1 VRWLRDSVIK
11 GLIIEGRGGIAP
23 ARVHSHSILGPVT
36 PGLPD
41 LLLPSARI
49 IVPVPGDHWEPALFL
64 IERYSPPAIRAVWT
78 DQHRLELWLRIEIL
92 ACEAW
97 ATLGRIPASALPKIR
112 KGTFDVEKIAEVEA
126 RVGHD
131 VIAFLTV
138 LNESIGQPEARY
150 VHLGMT
156 SQDLND
162 TSMAVQLVESSRI
175 IARDLATVREAA
187 AVLAVRHRR
196 TLMAGRTHGVVAEPI
211 TFGFK
216 VAGWVAELDRA
227 QDRLARAEVEVAVG
241 RVSGAVGTH
250 ATVDPK
256 VEEHVCQELGLV
268 PDDVST
274 QVVARDRHASFMSAL
289 ALVAGTLERIATEV
303 RHLQRSEVGEAFEP
317 FGKEQ
322 KGSSAMPH
330 KRNPVLTERV
340 CGLARVVRGHLV
352 TALENTALW
361 HERDI
366 SHSSAERIIL
376 PDACA
381 VVDYM
386 ALEMAKV
393 LSGLDVRP
401 ERMLRNLHFGG
412 GVVFSQRV
420 LLALVDSG
428 MSREDAYLVVQKAA
442 MRAMEE
448 DGAGFR
454 DLLEKDG
461 EVMTRIG
468 SKLNEVFD
476 PWAGLEH
483 TDLAYERLGLAVKS
497 K

>member
-1 VRWLRDSVIK
+1 
-11 GLIIEGRGGIAP
+11 
-23 ARVHSHSILGPVT
+23 
-36 PGLPD
+36 
-41 LLLPSARI
+41 
-49 IVPVPGDHWEPALFL
+49 L
-64 IERYSPPAIRAVWT
+64 IERYSPPAIRAVWA
-78 DQHRLELWLRIEIL
+78 DQHRFELFLRIEIL
-92 ACEAW
+92 ATEAW
-97 ATLGRIPASALPKIR
+97 ARLGRVPDEALPKIR
-112 KGTFDVEKIAEVEA
+112 KATFDAAKIAEVEA

-138 LNESIGQPEARY
+138 VNESIGQPEARY

-162 TSMAVQLVESSRI
+162 NAMAVQIVESSKI
-175 IARDLATVREAA
+175 IVADLMSVREAA
-187 AVLAVRHRR
+187 AELAVRHRK
-196 TLMAGRTHGVVAEPI
+196 TLMAGRTHGVVAEPT

-216 VAGWVAELDRA
+216 VAGWVAELDRSIA
-227 QDRLARAEVEVAVG
+227 RLQRATDEVAVG
-241 RVSGAVGTH
+241 RISGAVGTH
-250 ATVDPK
+250 ATVDPR
-256 VEEHVCQELGLV
+256 VEEYVCAELGLK
-268 PDDVST
+268 PDPIST

-289 ALVAGTLERIATEV
+289 TLAAGTLERIAIEI

-330 KRNPVLTERV
+330 KRNPVMTERV

-352 TALENTALW
+352 TALENTGLW

-366 SHSSAERIIL
+366 SHSSAERIIF

-381 VVDYM
+381 AVDYM

-393 LSGLDVRP
+393 LTGLEVRP
-401 ERMLRNLHFGG
+401 DRMLRNLQFGG

-420 LLALVDSG
+420 MLALLDSG
-428 MSREDAYLVVQKAA
+428 MSREDAYLLVQKAA
-442 MRAMEE
+442 MRAVDE

-454 DLLEKDG
+454 EILEKDA

-468 SKLNEVFD
+468 ARLDEVFD

-483 TDLAYERLGLAVKS
+483 TDLAYERLGLGVRR
-497 K
+497 

>member
-1 VRWLRDSVIK
+1 
-11 GLIIEGRGGIAP
+11 
-23 ARVHSHSILGPVT
+23 
-36 PGLPD
+36 
-41 LLLPSARI
+41 
-49 IVPVPGDHWEPALFL
+49 L
-64 IERYSPPAIRAVWT
+64 IERYSPPAIRAVWS
-78 DQHRLELWLRIEIL
+78 DQHRFELWLRIEVL
-92 ACEAW
+92 ACEEW
-97 ATLGRIPASALPKIR
+97 AELGRIPASALPKIR
-112 KGTFDVEKIAEVEA
+112 QGTFDATKIAEVES

-162 TSMAVQLVESSRI
+162 TAMAVQMVESARI
-175 IARDLATVREAA
+175 IAKDLAAVRGAA
-187 AVLAVRHRR
+187 AQLAITHRK
-196 TLMAGRTHGVVAEPI
+196 TLMAGRTHSVVAEPI

-216 VAGWVAELDRA
+216 VAGWVAELDRSIA
-227 QDRLARAEVEVAVG
+227 RLERAAEQAAVG

-250 ATVDPK
+250 ATIDPR
-256 VEEHVCQELGLV
+256 VEEYVCKELGLV
-268 PDDVST
+268 ADPVST
-274 QVVARDRHASFMSAL
+274 QVVARDRHANFMSAL
-289 ALVAGTLERIATEV
+289 ALVGGTLERIATEI

-330 KRNPVLTERV
+330 KRNPVMTERV

-366 SHSSAERIIL
+366 SHSSAERIIF

-381 VVDYM
+381 VIDYM
-386 ALEMAKV
+386 SLEMAKV
-393 LSGLDVRP
+393 LRGLEVRP
-401 ERMLRNLHFGG
+401 ERMLANLQFAG

-428 MSREDAYLVVQKAA
+428 MSREDAYLIVQKAA
-442 MRAMEE
+442 MQAM
-448 DGAGFR
+448 DGSGPGFR
-454 DLLEKDG
+454 AQLEQNQD
-461 EVMTRIG
+461 VMKRIG
-468 SKLNEVFD
+468 AKLDGVFD

-483 TDLAYERLGLAVKS
+483 TDLAYERLGLGVKA

>member
-1 VRWLRDSVIK
+1 M
-11 GLIIEGRGGIAP
+11 
-23 ARVHSHSILGPVT
+23 H
-36 PGLPD
+36 
-41 LLLPSARI
+41 
-49 IVPVPGDHWEPALFL
+49 FL
-64 IERYSPPAIRAVWT
+64 IERYSPPAVRAVWS
-78 DQHRLELWLRIEIL
+78 DQHRFELWLRIEVL
-92 ACEAW
+92 ACEGW
-97 ATLGRIPASALPKIR
+97 ASLGRIPASALPKIR
-112 KGTFDVEKIAEVEA
+112 KGTFDTDRIAEVES

-162 TSMAVQLVESSRI
+162 TAMAVQLVESARI
-175 IARDLATVREAA
+175 IAGDLAGVREAA
-187 AVLAVRHRR
+187 ADLAVRHRR

-227 QDRLARAEVEVAVG
+227 QERLAQAAGECAVG

-250 ATVDPK
+250 ATIDPK
-256 VEEHVCQELGLV
+256 VEEHVCRELGLH
-268 PDDVST
+268 PDKVST
-274 QVVARDRHASFMSAL
+274 QVIARDRHASFMSAL
-289 ALVAGTLERIATEV
+289 ALVAGTLERIATEI
-303 RHLQRSEVGEAFEP
+303 RHLQRTEVGEAFEP

-340 CGLARVVRGHLV
+340 CGLARVVRGYLV

-366 SHSSAERIIL
+366 SHSSAERIIF

-381 VVDYM
+381 AVDYM
-386 ALEMAKV
+386 SLEMGKV
-393 LSGLDVRP
+393 LRGLDVRP
-401 ERMLRNLHFGG
+401 EKMLRNLQFAG

-428 MSREDAYLVVQKAA
+428 KSREDAYLIVQQAA
-442 MRAMEE
+442 MQAM
-448 DGAGFR
+448 DGDDKGFR
-454 DLLEKDG
+454 TLLEQNQ
-461 EVMTRIG
+461 EVMSRIG
-468 SKLNEVFD
+468 AKLNEVFD

-483 TDLAYERLGLAVKS
+483 TDLAYETLGLGVKA

>member
-1 VRWLRDSVIK
+1 M
-11 GLIIEGRGGIAP
+11 
-23 ARVHSHSILGPVT
+23 
-36 PGLPD
+36 
-41 LLLPSARI
+41 
-49 IVPVPGDHWEPALFL
+49 
-64 IERYSPPAIRAVWT
+64 RAVWS
-78 DQHRLELWLRIEIL
+78 DQHRFELWLRIEIL

-97 ATLGRIPASALPKIR
+97 AGLGRIPESALPKIR
-112 KGTFDVEKIAEVEA
+112 KGTFDATKIAEVES

-138 LNESIGQPEARY
+138 LNASIGQPEARY

-162 TSMAVQLVESSRI
+162 TAMAVQMVES
-175 IARDLATVREAA
+175 ARLIGHDLARVREAA
-187 AVLAVRHRR
+187 ADLAIKHRK
-196 TLMAGRTHGVVAEPI
+196 TLMAGRTHGIVAEPI

-216 VAGWVAELDRA
+216 VAGWVSELDRSIA
-227 QDRLARAEVEVAVG
+227 RLEQAAKKAAVG
-241 RVSGAVGTH
+241 HMSGAVGTH
-250 ATVDPK
+250 ATLDPRVD
-256 VEEHVCQELGLV
+256 EQVCRELGLEA
-268 PDDVST
+268 DTVST
-274 QVVARDRHASFMSAL
+274 QVVARDRHADFMSAL
-289 ALVAGTLERIATEV
+289 AIAAGTLERIATEI
-303 RHLQRSEVGEAFEP
+303 RHLQRSEIGEAFEP

-366 SHSSAERIIL
+366 SHSSAERIIF

-381 VVDYM
+381 ALDYM
-386 ALEMAKV
+386 AIEMNKV
-393 LSGLDVRP
+393 LRGLEVRP
-401 ERMLRNLHFGG
+401 ERMLANLQFAG

-428 MSREDAYLVVQKAA
+428 MPREDAYLIVQKAA
-442 MRAMEE
+442 MQAM
-448 DGAGFR
+448 DGTGPGFR
-454 DLLEKDG
+454 SLLENND
-461 EVMTRIG
+461 EVMKRIG
-468 SKLNEVFD
+468 EKLEQIFD

-483 TDLAYERLGLAVKS
+483 TDLAFERLGLGVAAK
-497 K
+497 

>member
-1 VRWLRDSVIK
+1 
-11 GLIIEGRGGIAP
+11 
-23 ARVHSHSILGPVT
+23 
-36 PGLPD
+36 
-41 LLLPSARI
+41 
-49 IVPVPGDHWEPALFL
+49 L
-64 IERYSPPAIRAVWT
+64 IERYSPPAIRAVWA
-78 DQHRLELWLRIEIL
+78 DQHRFELFLRIEIL
-92 ACEAW
+92 ATEAW
-97 ATLGRIPASALPKIR
+97 ARLGRVPESALPKIR
-112 KGTFDVEKIAEVEA
+112 KATFDAAKIAQVEA

-138 LNESIGQPEARY
+138 VNESIGQPEARY

-162 TSMAVQLVESSRI
+162 NAMAVQLIDSSKI
-175 IARDLATVREAA
+175 IARDLAVVRGAA
-187 AVLAVRHRR
+187 AELAVRHRK
-196 TLMAGRTHGVVAEPI
+196 TLMAGRTHGVVAEPT

-227 QDRLARAEVEVAVG
+227 ITRLERATDEVAVG
-241 RVSGAVGTH
+241 RISGAVGTH
-250 ATVDPK
+250 ATVDPS
-256 VEEHVCQELGLV
+256 VEEYVCAELGLK
-268 PDDVST
+268 PDPIST

-289 ALVAGTLERIATEV
+289 ALAAGTLERIAIEI

-330 KRNPVLTERV
+330 KRNPVMTERV

-352 TALENTALW
+352 TALENTGLW

-366 SHSSAERIIL
+366 SHSSAERIIF

-381 VVDYM
+381 AVDYM

-393 LSGLDVRP
+393 LTGLEVRP
-401 ERMLRNLHFGG
+401 DRMLRNLQFGG

-420 LLALVDSG
+420 MLALLDSG

-442 MRAMEE
+442 MKALDDE
-448 DGAGFR
+448 GPGFR
-454 DLLEKDG
+454 EVLEKDA
-461 EVMTRIG
+461 EVMKRIG
-468 SKLNEVFD
+468 VRLDEVFD

-483 TDLAYERLGLAVKS
+483 TDLAYERLGLGVRR
-497 K
+497 

>member
-1 VRWLRDSVIK
+1 
-11 GLIIEGRGGIAP
+11 
-23 ARVHSHSILGPVT
+23 
-36 PGLPD
+36 
-41 LLLPSARI
+41 
-49 IVPVPGDHWEPALFL
+49 L
-64 IERYSPPAIRAVWT
+64 IERYAPPAIRAVWS
-78 DQHRLELWLRIEIL
+78 DQHKFELWLRIEVL
-92 ACEAW
+92 VCEAW
-97 ATLGRIPASALPKIR
+97 ASLGRIPESALPKIR
-112 KGTFDVEKIAEVEA
+112 KGTFDPTKIAEVES

-162 TSMAVQLVESSRI
+162 TAMAVQMVESARI
-175 IARDLATVREAA
+175 IQRDLGSVREAA
-187 AVLAVRHRR
+187 ADLAIRHRR
-196 TLMAGRTHGVVAEPI
+196 TLMAGRTHGIVAEPI

-216 VAGWVAELDRA
+216 VAGWVAEIDRSMA
-227 QDRLARAEVEVAVG
+227 RLERAAGEAGVG

-250 ATVDPK
+250 ATIDPR
-256 VEEHVCQELGLV
+256 VEEHVCQALGLKV
-268 PDDVST
+268 DPVST
-274 QVVARDRHASFMSAL
+274 QVVARDRHSGFMSAL
-289 ALVAGTLERIATEV
+289 AIAGGTLERIATEI

-366 SHSSAERIIL
+366 SHSSAERIIF

-381 VVDYM
+381 AVDYM
-386 ALEMAKV
+386 ALEMDKV
-393 LSGLDVRP
+393 LRGLEVRP
-401 ERMLRNLHFGG
+401 ERMLANLQFAG
-412 GVVFSQRV
+412 GVVYSQRV

-428 MSREDAYLVVQKAA
+428 MPRDDAYLIVQQAA
-442 MRAMEE
+442 MQAMEP
-448 DGAGFR
+448 GAPGFR
-454 DLLEKDG
+454 EMLEKNE
-461 EVMTRIG
+461 EVMRRIG
-468 SKLNEVFD
+468 PKLDSVFD

-483 TDLAYERLGLAVKS
+483 TDLAYERLGLGAS
-497 K
+497 IT

>member
-1 VRWLRDSVIK
+1 M
-11 GLIIEGRGGIAP
+11 
-23 ARVHSHSILGPVT
+23 
-36 PGLPD
+36 
-41 LLLPSARI
+41 
-49 IVPVPGDHWEPALFL
+49 
-64 IERYSPPAIRAVWT
+64 IERYSPPAIRSVWS
-78 DQHRLELWLRIEIL
+78 DQHRFELWVRIEVL

-97 ATLGRIPASALPKIR
+97 AALGRIPESALPKIR
-112 KGTFDVEKIAEVEA
+112 KGTFDSAKIAEVEA

-162 TSMAVQLVESSRI
+162 TAMAIQLVES
-175 IARDLATVREAA
+175 ARLISTDLDNVREAA
-187 AVLAVRHRR
+187 ADLAIRHRR

-216 VAGWVAELDRA
+216 VAGWVAELDRSR
-227 QDRLARAEVEVAVG
+227 QRLARAADEIAVG

-250 ATVDPK
+250 ATIDPK
-256 VEEHVCQELGLV
+256 VEEHVCKDLGLRADV
-268 PDDVST
+268 VST
-274 QVVARDRHASFMSAL
+274 QVVARDRHASFMAAL
-289 ALVAGTLERIATEV
+289 ALVAGTLERIATEI

-366 SHSSAERIIL
+366 SHSSAERIIF

-386 ALEMAKV
+386 AQEMGKV
-393 LSGLDVRP
+393 LRGLEVRP
-401 ERMLRNLHFGG
+401 ERMLRNLQFGG
-412 GVVFSQRV
+412 GVAFSGRA

-428 MSREDAYLVVQKAA
+428 MSREDAYPIVQKAA
-442 MRAMEE
+442 MQAM
-448 DGAGFR
+448 DGDSGHFR
-454 DLLEKDG
+454 IMLEQNE
-461 EVMTRIG
+461 EVMSRIG
-468 SKLNEVFD
+468 PKLDEVFD

-483 TDLAYERLGLAVKS
+483 TDLAFERLGLGVKTR
-497 K
+497 

>member
-1 VRWLRDSVIK
+1 
-11 GLIIEGRGGIAP
+11 
-23 ARVHSHSILGPVT
+23 
-36 PGLPD
+36 
-41 LLLPSARI
+41 
-49 IVPVPGDHWEPALFL
+49 L
-64 IERYSPPAIRAVWT
+64 IERYSPPAIRAVWA
-78 DQHRLELWLRIEIL
+78 DQHRFELFLRIEIL
-92 ACEAW
+92 ATEAW
-97 ATLGRIPASALPKIR
+97 ARLGRVPESALPKIR
-112 KGTFDVEKIAEVEA
+112 KATFDATKIAEVEA

-138 LNESIGQPEARY
+138 MNESIGQPEARY

-162 TSMAVQLVESSRI
+162 NAMAVQIVESSKI
-175 IARDLATVREAA
+175 IVRDLTSVREAA
-187 AVLAVRHRR
+187 ATLAVRHRK
-196 TLMAGRTHGVVAEPI
+196 TLMAGRTHGVVAEPT

-227 QDRLARAEVEVAVG
+227 LARLQKATDEVAVG

-250 ATVDPK
+250 ATVDPR
-256 VEEHVCQELGLV
+256 VEEYVCAELGLK
-268 PDDVST
+268 PDPIST

-289 ALVAGTLERIATEV
+289 ALASGTLERIATEI

-330 KRNPVLTERV
+330 KRNPVMTERV

-366 SHSSAERIIL
+366 SHSSAERIIF

-381 VVDYM
+381 AVDYM

-393 LSGLDVRP
+393 LTGLEVRP
-401 ERMLRNLHFGG
+401 DRMLRNLQFGG

-420 LLALVDSG
+420 MLALLDSG

-442 MRAMEE
+442 MRALDE
-448 DGAGFR
+448 DRGDFR
-454 DLLEKDG
+454 EILEKDE
-461 EVMTRIG
+461 EVMKRIG
-468 SKLNEVFD
+468 ARLDDVFD

-483 TDLAYERLGLAVKS
+483 TDLAYERLGLGVPR
-497 K
+497 

>member
-1 VRWLRDSVIK
+1 
-11 GLIIEGRGGIAP
+11 
-23 ARVHSHSILGPVT
+23 
-36 PGLPD
+36 
-41 LLLPSARI
+41 
-49 IVPVPGDHWEPALFL
+49 L
-64 IERYSPPAIRAVWT
+64 IERYSPPAMRAVWS
-78 DQHRLELWLRIEIL
+78 DQHKYELWLRIEVL

-97 ATLGRIPASALPKIR
+97 ASLGRIPEAAMPKIR
-112 KGTFDVEKIAEVEA
+112 NGTFDAAKIAEVEA

-162 TSMAVQLVESSRI
+162 TAMAVQILESAQLI
-175 IARDLATVREAA
+175 GHELAKVREAA
-187 AVLAVRHRR
+187 ADLAIRHRR
-196 TLMAGRTHGVVAEPI
+196 TLMAGRTHGIVAEPI

-216 VAGWVAELDRA
+216 VAGWVAELDRSIE
-227 QDRLARAEVEVAVG
+227 RLRGAADEAAVG

-250 ATVDPK
+250 ATIDPK
-256 VEEHVCQELGLV
+256 VEEHVCGEMGLQV
-268 PDDVST
+268 DVVST
-274 QVVARDRHASFMSAL
+274 QVVARDRYSSFMAAL
-289 ALVAGTLERIATEV
+289 AIAAGTLERIATEI
-303 RHLQRSEVGEAFEP
+303 RHLQRSEIGEAFEP

-366 SHSSAERIIL
+366 SHSSAERIIF

-381 VVDYM
+381 TVDYM
-386 ALEMAKV
+386 AIEMNKV
-393 LSGLDVRP
+393 LRGLEVRP
-401 ERMLRNLHFGG
+401 DRMLANLQFAG

-420 LLALVDSG
+420 LLALVESG

-442 MRAMEE
+442 MEAMEGS
-448 DGAGFR
+448 GASFR
-454 DLLEKDG
+454 ALLEKNED
-461 EVMTRIG
+461 VMKRVG
-468 SKLNEVFD
+468 SRMDQIFD
-476 PWAGLEH
+476 PWSGLEH
-483 TDLAYERLGLAVKS
+483 TDLAFERLRLAVPAN
-497 K
+497 

>member
-1 VRWLRDSVIK
+1 M
-11 GLIIEGRGGIAP
+11 
-23 ARVHSHSILGPVT
+23 
-36 PGLPD
+36 
-41 LLLPSARI
+41 PSERI
-49 IVPVPGDHWEPALFL
+49 IVPSPGDHWEPALFL
-64 IERYSPPAIRAVWT
+64 IERYSPPAIRAVWS
-78 DQHRLELWLRIEIL
+78 DQHRFELWLRIEIL

-97 ATLGRIPASALPKIR
+97 AALGRIPASALPKIR
-112 KGTFDVEKIAEVEA
+112 KGTFDAGKIAEVEG

-162 TSMAVQLVESSRI
+162 TAMAVQLVESARI
-175 IARDLATVREAA
+175 ITADLAVVREGAA
-187 AVLAVRHRR
+187 DLAIRHRR
-196 TLMAGRTHGVVAEPI
+196 TLMAGRTHGIVAEPI

-227 QDRLARAEVEVAVG
+227 QERLARATEEVSVG

-250 ATVDPK
+250 ATIDPK
-256 VEEHVCQELGLV
+256 VEEHVCQEMGLR
-268 PDDVST
+268 PDIVST
-274 QVVARDRHASFMSAL
+274 QVVARDRHATFMSAL
-289 ALVAGTLERIATEV
+289 ALAAGTLERIATEI

-366 SHSSAERIIL
+366 SHSSAERIIF

-381 VVDYM
+381 AVDYM
-386 ALEMAKV
+386 AQEMGKV
-393 LSGLDVRP
+393 LKGLEVRP
-401 ERMLRNLHFGG
+401 ERMLRNLQFGG
-412 GVVFSQRV
+412 GVVFSGRA

-428 MSREDAYLVVQKAA
+428 MSREDAYLIVQKAA
-442 MRAMEE
+442 MQATDGD

-454 DLLEKDG
+454 TILEQNPD
-461 EVMTRIG
+461 VMSRIG
-468 SKLNEVFD
+468 TKLDEVFD

-483 TDLAYERLGLAVKS
+483 TDLAFEKLGLGVKNR
-497 K
+497 

>member
-1 VRWLRDSVIK
+1 M
-11 GLIIEGRGGIAP
+11 
-23 ARVHSHSILGPVT
+23 
-36 PGLPD
+36 
-41 LLLPSARI
+41 
-49 IVPVPGDHWEPALFL
+49 
-64 IERYSPPAIRAVWT
+64 IERYTPPAMRAVWS
-78 DQHRLELWLRIEIL
+78 DEHKYELWLRIEVL

-97 ATLGRIPASALPKIR
+97 ASLGRIPESALPKIR
-112 KGTFDVEKIAEVEA
+112 KGTLDATKIAEVES

-150 VHLGMT
+150 VHIGMT

-162 TSMAVQLVESSRI
+162 TALAVQMVES
-175 IARDLATVREAA
+175 ARLITGDLAGVREAA
-187 AVLAVRHRR
+187 ADLALKHRK
-196 TLMAGRTHGVVAEPI
+196 TLMAGRTHGIVAEPT

-216 VAGWVAELDRA
+216 VAGWVAELDRSIE
-227 QDRLARAEVEVAVG
+227 RLEQAADEAAVG

-250 ATVDPK
+250 ATIDPR
-256 VEEHVCQELGLV
+256 VEERVCGELGLKV
-268 PDDVST
+268 DEVST
-274 QVVARDRHASFMSAL
+274 QVVSRDRHASFMSAV
-289 ALVAGTLERIATEV
+289 AIAAGTLERIATEI
-303 RHLQRSEVGEAFEP
+303 RLLQRTEVGEVFEP

-340 CGLARVVRGHLV
+340 CGLARVVRGNLL

-366 SHSSAERIIL
+366 SHSSAERVAF

-381 VVDYM
+381 AVDYM
-386 ALEMAKV
+386 ALEMGKV
-393 LSGLDVRP
+393 LKGLEVRP
-401 ERMLRNLHFGG
+401 ERMLANLQFAG

-428 MSREDAYLVVQKAA
+428 LSREDAYLVVQKAA
-442 MRAMEE
+442 MRAMENAG
-448 DGAGFR
+448 DGFR
-454 DLLEKDG
+454 ELLEKNED
-461 EVMTRIG
+461 VTKRIG
-468 SKLNEVFD
+468 ARMDQVFD

-483 TDLAYERLGLAVKS
+483 TDLAYERLGLGVTTK
-497 K
+497 

>member
-1 VRWLRDSVIK
+1 
-11 GLIIEGRGGIAP
+11 
-23 ARVHSHSILGPVT
+23 
-36 PGLPD
+36 
-41 LLLPSARI
+41 
-49 IVPVPGDHWEPALFL
+49 L
-64 IERYSPPAIRAVWT
+64 IERYSPPAIRAVWS
-78 DQHRLELWLRIEIL
+78 DQHRFELWLRIEVL

-97 ATLGRIPASALPKIR
+97 ASLGRIPESALPRIR
-112 KGTFDVEKIAEVEA
+112 KGTFDAERIAEVEG

-162 TSMAVQLVESSRI
+162 TAMAVQLIESAKI
-175 IARDLATVREAA
+175 IAGDLGAVREAA
-187 AVLAVRHRR
+187 ADLAIRHRK

-216 VAGWVAELDRA
+216 AAGWVAELDRA
-227 QDRLARAEVEVAVG
+227 QARLSAASDEVAVG
-241 RVSGAVGTH
+241 HVSGAVGTH
-250 ATVDPK
+250 ATIDPR
-256 VEEHVCQELGLV
+256 VEEHVCESLGLR
-268 PDDVST
+268 PDLVST
-274 QVVARDRHASFMSAL
+274 QVISRDRHASYMSSL
-289 ALVAGTLERIATEV
+289 ALVAGTLERIATEI

-366 SHSSAERIIL
+366 SHSSAERIIF

-381 VVDYM
+381 AVDYM
-386 ALEMAKV
+386 SQEMANV
-393 LSGLDVRP
+393 LRGLEVKP
-401 ERMLRNLHFGG
+401 ERMLRNLQLGG

-420 LLALVDSG
+420 LLALVESG
-428 MSREDAYLVVQKAA
+428 MSRDDAYLVVQKAA
-442 MRAMEE
+442 MRAMDEQDGPGFRKILEE
-448 DGAGFR
+448 DDDVTA
-454 DLLEKDG
+454 
-461 EVMTRIG
+461 RIG
-468 SKLNEVFD
+468 AKLDEAFD
-476 PWAGLEH
+476 PWSGLEH
-483 TDLAYERLGLAVKS
+483 TELAYERIGLGVMAKS
-497 K
+497 

>member
-1 VRWLRDSVIK
+1 MAPVIIALSPSV
-11 GLIIEGRGGIAP
+11 
-23 ARVHSHSILGPVT
+23 
-36 PGLPD
+36 
-41 LLLPSARI
+41 
-49 IVPVPGDHWEPALFL
+49 HWEPVPLL
-64 IERYSPPAIRAVWT
+64 IERYSPPAIRAVWS
-78 DQHRLELWLRIEIL
+78 DQHRFELFLRIEIL
-92 ACEAW
+92 ATEAW
-97 ATLGRIPASALPKIR
+97 ARLGRVPEDALPKIR
-112 KGTFDVEKIAEVEA
+112 KATFDAAKIAEVEA

-138 LNESIGQPEARY
+138 VNESIGQPEARH

-162 TSMAVQLVESSRI
+162 NAMAVQIVESSKAI
-175 IARDLATVREAA
+175 VRDLTAVREAA
-187 AVLAVRHRR
+187 AELAVRHRR
-196 TLMAGRTHGVVAEPI
+196 TLMAGRTHGVVAEPT

-227 QDRLARAEVEVAVG
+227 MARLVRATDEVAVG
-241 RVSGAVGTH
+241 RISGAVGTH
-250 ATVDPK
+250 ATVDPR
-256 VEEHVCQELGLV
+256 VEEYVCAELGLK
-268 PDDVST
+268 PDPVST

-289 ALVAGTLERIATEV
+289 ALAAGALERIAIEI

-317 FGKEQ
+317 FGVEQ

-330 KRNPVLTERV
+330 KRNPVMTERV

-352 TALENTALW
+352 TALENTGLW

-366 SHSSAERIIL
+366 SHSSAERIIF

-381 VVDYM
+381 AVDYM

-393 LSGLDVRP
+393 LTGLQVRP
-401 ERMLRNLHFGG
+401 DRMLRNLQFGG

-420 LLALVDSG
+420 MLALLDSG

-442 MRAMEE
+442 MKALDEE
-448 DGAGFR
+448 GPGFR
-454 DLLEKDG
+454 AILEKDA
-461 EVMTRIG
+461 EVMRRIG
-468 SKLNEVFD
+468 ARLDEVFD

-483 TDLAYERLGLAVKS
+483 TDLAYERLGLGVRS
-497 K
+497 

>member
-1 VRWLRDSVIK
+1 
-11 GLIIEGRGGIAP
+11 
-23 ARVHSHSILGPVT
+23 
-36 PGLPD
+36 
-41 LLLPSARI
+41 
-49 IVPVPGDHWEPALFL
+49 L
-64 IERYSPPAIRAVWT
+64 IERYSPPAIRAVWS
-78 DQHRLELWLRIEIL
+78 DQHRFELWLRIEIL

-97 ATLGRIPASALPKIR
+97 ADLGRIPASALPKIR
-112 KGTFDVEKIAEVEA
+112 KGTFDSAKIADVEG

-138 LNESIGQPEARY
+138 LNESIGLPEARY

-162 TSMAVQLVESSRI
+162 TAMAVQLVESSRI
-175 IARDLATVREAA
+175 IAADFAVVREAA
-187 AVLAVRHRR
+187 AGLAIQHRR
-196 TLMAGRTHGVVAEPI
+196 TLMAGRTHGIVAEPT

-227 QDRLARAEVEVAVG
+227 QERLARATDEVAVG

-250 ATVDPK
+250 ATIDPK
-256 VEEHVCQELGLV
+256 VEDHVCQEMGLR
-268 PDDVST
+268 PDNVST
-274 QVVARDRHASFMSAL
+274 QVVARDRHASYMSAL
-289 ALVAGTLERIATEV
+289 ALAAGTLERIATEI

-330 KRNPVLTERV
+330 KRNPVMTERV

-366 SHSSAERIIL
+366 SHSSAERIVF

-381 VVDYM
+381 ALDYM
-386 ALEMAKV
+386 AQEMGKV
-393 LSGLDVRP
+393 LKGLEVRP
-401 ERMLRNLHFGG
+401 ERMLRNLQFGG
-412 GVVFSQRV
+412 GVVFSGRA
-420 LLALVDSG
+420 LLALVESG
-428 MSREDAYLVVQKAA
+428 MSREDAYSIVQKAA
-442 MRAMEE
+442 MQATEGD
-448 DGAGFR
+448 DGPGFR
-454 DLLEKDG
+454 ATLEQNP
-461 EVMTRIG
+461 EVMSRIG
-468 SKLNEVFD
+468 TKLDEVFD

-483 TDLAYERLGLAVKS
+483 TDLAFERLGLGVKT

>member
-1 VRWLRDSVIK
+1 
-11 GLIIEGRGGIAP
+11 
-23 ARVHSHSILGPVT
+23 
-36 PGLPD
+36 
-41 LLLPSARI
+41 
-49 IVPVPGDHWEPALFL
+49 L
-64 IERYSPPAIRAVWT
+64 IERYTPPAMRAVWS
-78 DQHRLELWLRIEIL
+78 DQHKYELWLRIEVL

-97 ATLGRIPASALPKIR
+97 ASAGRIPESALPKIR
-112 KGTFDVEKIAEVEA
+112 KGTFDATKIADVES

-131 VIAFLTV
+131 VVAFLTV

-162 TSMAVQLVESSRI
+162 TAMAVQMVESARLI
-175 IARDLATVREAA
+175 ERDLAAVREAA
-187 AVLAVRHRR
+187 ADLVVRHRK
-196 TLMAGRTHGVVAEPI
+196 TLMAGRTHGIVAEPT

-216 VAGWVAELDRA
+216 AAGWVAELDRSI
-227 QDRLARAEVEVAVG
+227 ARVQRASDEAAVG

-250 ATVDPK
+250 ATVDPR
-256 VEEHVCQELGLV
+256 VEQHVCRELGLKV
-268 PDDVST
+268 DEVST
-274 QVVARDRHASFMSAL
+274 QVVSRDRHAGFMSAL
-289 ALVAGTLERIATEV
+289 AIAGGTLERIATEI
-303 RHLQRSEVGEAFEP
+303 RHLQRTEVGEVFEP

-330 KRNPVLTERV
+330 KRNPVLSERV
-340 CGLARVVRGHLV
+340 CGLARVVRGNLL

-366 SHSSAERIIL
+366 SHSSAERVIF

-381 VVDYM
+381 AIDYM
-386 ALEMAKV
+386 AIEMNKV
-393 LSGLDVRP
+393 LRGLEVRP
-401 ERMLRNLHFGG
+401 ERMLANLQFAG

-428 MSREDAYLVVQKAA
+428 MAREDAYLVVQRAA
-442 MRAMEE
+442 MQAME
-448 DGAGFR
+448 DPGGGFR
-454 DLLEKDG
+454 ALLEKNED
-461 EVMTRIG
+461 VMKRIG
-468 SKLNEVFD
+468 SKLDHVFD

-483 TDLAYERLGLAVKS
+483 TDLAYERLGLGVTS

>member
-1 VRWLRDSVIK
+1 M
-11 GLIIEGRGGIAP
+11 
-23 ARVHSHSILGPVT
+23 
-36 PGLPD
+36 
-41 LLLPSARI
+41 
-49 IVPVPGDHWEPALFL
+49 
-64 IERYSPPAIRAVWT
+64 IERYSPPAMRAVWS
-78 DQHRLELWLRIEIL
+78 DQHKFELWLRIEVL

-97 ATLGRIPASALPKIR
+97 VALGRIPESALPKIR
-112 KGTFDVEKIAEVEA
+112 KGTFDATKIAEVES

-162 TSMAVQLVESSRI
+162 TTMAVQMVESARLI
-175 IARDLATVREAA
+175 IRDLGAVREAA
-187 AVLAVRHRR
+187 AEVAIRHRR

-216 VAGWVAELDRA
+216 VAGWVAELDRSIA
-227 QDRLARAEVEVAVG
+227 RLERAAEEAGVG

-250 ATVDPK
+250 ATIDPS
-256 VEEHVCQELGLV
+256 VEEHVCGELGLKV
-268 PDDVST
+268 DVVST
-274 QVVARDRHASFMSAL
+274 QVVARDRHAGYMSAL
-289 ALVAGTLERIATEV
+289 AIAAGTLERIATEI
-303 RHLQRSEVGEAFEP
+303 RHLQRSEISEAFEP

-340 CGLARVVRGHLV
+340 CGLARVVRGHLL

-366 SHSSAERIIL
+366 SHSSAERVIF

-381 VVDYM
+381 VIDYM
-386 ALEMAKV
+386 AIEMNKV
-393 LSGLDVRP
+393 LRGLEVRP
-401 ERMLRNLHFGG
+401 ERMLANLQFAG

-428 MSREDAYLVVQKAA
+428 IAREDAYLVVQRAA
-442 MRAMEE
+442 MQAME
-448 DGAGFR
+448 DPGAGFR
-454 DLLEKDG
+454 ALLEKNED
-461 EVMTRIG
+461 VMKRIG
-468 SKLNEVFD
+468 SKMDQVFD

-483 TDLAYERLGLAVKS
+483 TDLAYERLGLAVTTK
-497 K
+497 